1 VSIYIVYI
9 YRRIVVF
16 VVTNLDILFRCI
28 GVKIAISGVAIIK
41 AFIIK
46 AFVARDFASCCL
58 IARLIAAG
66 RSQVKGYILSG
77 NWRGGVVAGSA
88 T

>member
-1 VSIYIVYI
+1 MSIYIVYI
-9 YRRIVVF
+9 YRRTVIL

-46 AFVARDFASCCL
+46 AFVARDFACCGL
-58 IARLIAAG
+58 IA
-66 RSQVKGYILSG
+66 
-77 NWRGGVVAGSA
+77 
-88 T
+88 